1 MISAA
6 NPEETIGK
14 KVIGTRWVLKLKG
27 VAIKARLVVQD
38 FNNGTTDAS
47 LYASTLN
54 MSSLRALIALPRGTR
69 TIHRRGS
76 RGGMATADISS
87 AFMHSDLPTEKG
99 VYIRSPGEM
108 PSDSKQ
114 GSCVHEVRYHDR
126 VIWKVHKAMNGLRQS
141 PRLFQDHLAQQLSE
155 LGCTRLVSDT
165 SSYTNKETRV
175 SIVVH
180 VDDLTLAGPVTNM
193 KKMECSARSLQ
204 HAND

>member
-47 LYASTLN
+47 LYASTPN
-54 MSSLRALIALPRGTR
+54 MSSLRALIDLASWNQNNPQGRQPWV
-69 TIHRRGS
+69 
-76 RGGMATADISS
+76 MATADIS
-87 AFMHSDLPTEKG
+87 
-99 VYIRSPGEM
+99 M

-114 GSCVHEVRYHDR
+114 GSCAHEVRYHDR